1 MIITEKEVN
10 QLVEKSIPELDQ
22 VRPGVF
28 DDDVILTAIEKIE
41 QLKNPDEEKIFALK
55 RLIFRSPQLESEVEY
70 GDVIYRLQEH
80 EIKLNQGKNLM
91 HWVLSGLVFFS
102 KSEDSELMS
111 HDYLD
116 YGRALLYQGRTDLF
130 IRILTQLVEKTSLS
144 NFLVSVLIEDFTRL
158 GYLSLARKLETRA
171 QAHFGR
177 LREDLLVDELIIKLE
192 NEKID
197 MEPLSPDLET
207 QILDVLTTEKLD
219 VDDELDTIN
228 RLYEYREMM
237 NIVDPGVSSDDYLL
251 FVPDLIQMVFDYW
264 GGDNELSVKLLIIL
278 KALQMTLLPELS
290 ILGDLLNI
298 NQGKVF
304 ISEYFGKTQGYTFDH
319 VCEMAMDSSLAPHIQ
334 TDAALMLADIAD
346 EDSEYKDQ
354 AIEALTSLI
363 SKPEVDDSRN
373 EEMVSWLIAY
383 LPDTKCYELKNVI
396 VSAFNEDRVDPVIVK
411 PSSFRNKWALEG
423 IRPQKRTKGKKI
435 LLTCQSCQRTRAY
448 GYDYILFDQDR
459 NHLGHPWDSRIL
471 FINRSFQCIKCGAKE
486 NYMVADVALFDLFP
500 VQISKTSPGNVRKET
515 SEDVFFV
522 SFNLT
527 DILDY
532 DEYQGGIRALMMAG
546 MKDRIPPL
554 KLAEYYRVIGWFDQA
569 RQYFSQAYQ
578 QDPNDKI
585 AALLLAC
592 AEHDFGDRDKAKELY
607 QKVMEM
613 EKGGVL
619 EMMDDPVVLNALRG
633 LSQLSEGRNSPL
645 PYPVNSNSVRLLDW
659 IKRKEKQSKHHR

>member
-1 MIITEKEVN
+1 
-10 QLVEKSIPELDQ
+10 
-22 VRPGVF
+22 
-28 DDDVILTAIEKIE
+28 
-41 QLKNPDEEKIFALK
+41 
-55 RLIFRSPQLESEVEY
+55 
-70 GDVIYRLQEH
+70 
-80 EIKLNQGKNLM
+80 
-91 HWVLSGLVFFS
+91 
-102 KSEDSELMS
+102 
-111 HDYLD
+111 
-116 YGRALLYQGRTDLF
+116 
-130 IRILTQLVEKTSLS
+130 
-144 NFLVSVLIEDFTRL
+144 L

-177 LREDLLVDELIIKLE
+177 LKEDLLVDELIIKLE

-237 NIVDPGVSSDDYLL
+237 NIADSEVSSDDYLL

-264 GGDNELSVKLLIIL
+264 GGDNEFSVNLLIIL